1 MKLYDY
7 CLYLYFVTSSTSK
20 QIIFVSVHKS
30 GHRIGGCHIV
40 GPQISVGG
48 EMHNCQERDRR
59 RKSHTKLKAVLSVV
73 VLGKNTVHHTYKY
86 SSILY
91 VLFIHKTMGEWLA
104 LKIIKI
110 DIKILDQPCNWTHQG
125 RNWFSVSRN
134 WREFYYY

>member
-20 QIIFVSVHKS
+20 QITFVSVHKS

-40 GPQISVGG
+40 GPQISAGG

-59 RKSHTKLKAVLSVV
+59 RKSLTKLKAVLSGV
-73 VLGKNTVHHTYKY
+73 VLGKKLCIIPINIQVSYMCY
-86 SSILY
+86 
-91 VLFIHKTMGEWLA
+91 FIHKTMGEWLA
-104 LKIIKI
+104 LKITKI
-110 DIKILDQPCNWTHQG
+110 DIKILYQPCNWTHQG

-134 WREFYYY
+134 W